1 MSARGSSHSDSQG
14 ISPLNYFDPKV
25 LAGVKKLSLRARV
38 IVDGVMVGIHASH
51 AKGLSSEFEEHRG
64 YTHGDDTRHIDWK
77 AFARF
82 DRYFIKEYRKTTN
95 LRSYIVMDASGSM
108 DYASD
113 GLTKFDYGSTLA
125 ASLSHLMLKQQDAVG
140 LITFSN
146 KIETMIP
153 TKTAHDHLFAILKVL
168 EDTKPHGETSA
179 ASVLQELAASVKGR
193 GLIILISDLFDDP
206 AGIIKGLKQLRSRG
220 NEIIV
225 FHLLDLDELQFPF
238 KEPSLFLDMERD
250 LKLLADPNDIRSS
263 YLETLNT
270 LLDEYR
276 EACFSHRIDYA
287 LFDTS
292 VGLDRA
298 LVRYL
303 TWRQKF
309 KTRQ

>member
-1 MSARGSSHSDSQG
+1 
-14 ISPLNYFDPKV
+14 LNYFDPKV
-25 LAGVKKLSLRARV
+25 LAGVKRLSLRARV
-38 IVDGVMVGIHASH
+38 IVDGVMVGVHTSH

-64 YTHGDDTRHIDWK
+64 YSHGDDTRHIDWK

-95 LRSYIVMDASGSM
+95 LRSYIVVDSSASM

-113 GLTKFDYGSTLA
+113 GLSKFDYGSTLA
-125 ASLSHLMLKQQDAVG
+125 ASMAYLMLKQQDAVG
-140 LITFSN
+140 LITFSD

-153 TKTAHDHLFAILKVL
+153 VKTAHDHLFAILKAL
-168 EDTKPHGETSA
+168 EDTKPRGETSA
-179 ASVLQELAASVKGR
+179 AAVLQELAATVKGR
-193 GLIILISDLFDDP
+193 GLIILISDLLDEP
-206 AGIIKGLKQLRSRG
+206 AGVIKGLKQLRSRG

-225 FHLLDLDELQFPF
+225 FHLLDVDELQFPF
-238 KEPSLFLDMERD
+238 KDPSLFLDMEKD
-250 LKLLADPNDIRSS
+250 LKLLADPNEIRST
-263 YLETLNT
+263 YLETLQA
-270 LLDEYR
+270 LLDEYH
-276 EACFSHRIDYA
+276 EACFSNHIDYT

-309 KTRQ
+309 KKRH